1 MAWSRK
7 YRSLHDCRPTPE
19 QERLLKAALSPIET
33 ARTQYQEWHRDSGGD
48 QVQLRSFKFLPFL
61 YPRAAELEIVE
72 NRRAQ
77 IEELYR
83 GNQLRNLQL
92 LNTVSVVLEEINAAG
107 IPVIALKGLVLTEH
121 YYQDRGLRFVED
133 FDFMVP
139 VTQVERTVRILVAR
153 GWQSAE
159 QLSPETLR
167 KRTGL
172 SLQNA
177 TGQKID
183 LHWHLVNR
191 VGLVPQSP
199 HLFWAQSVQTTLADV
214 PCRILSPTDQL
225 FHIAINGLRR
235 GSPPRL
241 VWVADALMILKKQ
254 PIDWNRLLLLAANF
268 EQTLLLAAALNYLR
282 DNFDASIPQAFLAE
296 LCERTISQEERLS
309 FLIWVREA
317 RGGIFS
323 RLRFFY
329 VRFEYKRRTGD
340 LAGYFSKLLRPY
352 RGTNALFTF
361 CNVALKTLSICFRP
375 KRSTAM
381 APRNAVALPQQSP
394 G

>member
-1 MAWSRK
+1 MAWSWK

-33 ARTQYQEWHRDSGGD
+33 ARTQYQEWDRSWGGD

-61 YPRAAELEIVE
+61 YPRAAELGISE

-92 LNTVSVVLEEINAAG
+92 LNTVSAILEEINAAG

-139 VTQVERTVRILVAR
+139 VTQAERILGILLAR
-153 GWQSAE
+153 GWQPAQE
-159 QLSPETLR
+159 LSPEMLC

-191 VGLVPQSP
+191 VGLVQQSP
-199 HLFWAQSVQTTLADV
+199 HLFWGQSVQTTV
-214 PCRILSPTDQL
+214 GGVTCRILSPTDHL

-241 VWVADALMILKKQ
+241 VWVADALIILQKQ
-254 PIDWNRLLLLAANF
+254 PIDWNRLLLLAAHF
-268 EQTLLLAAALNYLR
+268 ERTLLLAAALNYLR
-282 DNFDASIPQAFLAE
+282 DNFDASIPQQFLSE
-296 LCERTISQEERLS
+296 LGEGSVSSEERLS
-309 FLIWVREA
+309 FLIWVREG
-317 RGGIFS
+317 RGGILS
-323 RLRFFY
+323 RLRFYY
-329 VRFEYKRRTGD
+329 VRFEYKRQTGD

-352 RGTNALFTF
+352 RSPSIWRTF
-361 CNVALKTLSICFRP
+361 FNVARKTLSICFR
-375 KRSTAM
+375 SGG
-381 APRNAVALPQQSP
+381 APEAASRNAVPLPEQSP
-394 G
+394 V